1 VAAIRTEAVVAR
13 RPGHPSSLEE
23 VVVDDPGPD
32 EVRLRVLAAGVCHSD
47 LHALSGHMG
56 PDFPYVLGHECCG
69 VVESVGAGVDP
80 ARIGERVVI
89 FWRAPCGVC
98 RFCNRGE
105 ADLCA
110 DVLTPGPRLRD
121 ASGAVLT
128 PVLRAGTFVSHTVVR
143 SGQAVPMDAA
153 VPAEVA
159 ALIGCGVATGVGAA
173 LRTAQVKA
181 GDRVA
186 VVGCGAVGL
195 SAVQGARLAGAAQII
210 AVDLRADKL
219 ELAVGFG
226 ATDTVLAGEAP
237 VAASIRELT
246 GGFGVD
252 YCFDV
257 VGRPETL
264 AEALAC
270 CDDAGTAVLVG
281 VPPAEVEF
289 AVPLSR
295 LWGRRRGLLTCWY
308 GNCLGA
314 RDFPLLAAWYR
325 QGRLKLDEMVSRRI
339 ALSEVEAAFAD
350 MKEGRG
356 LRSVIMFDA

>member
-1 VAAIRTEAVVAR
+1 VAAIHTQGVVAPR
-13 RPGHPSSLEE
+13 RGHRSALEE

-32 EVRLRVLAAGVCHSD
+32 EVRLRLLAAGVCHSD

-56 PDFPYVLGHECCG
+56 ADFPYLLGHEGCG

-80 ARIGERVVI
+80 RRIGERVVI
-89 FWRAPCGVC
+89 FWRAACGVC
-98 RFCNRGE
+98 RFCLRGE
-105 ADLCA
+105 TDLCA
-110 DVLTPGPRLRD
+110 DVLAPGPRLHE
-121 ASGAVLT
+121 ASGTVLT

-143 SGQAVPMDAA
+143 AGQAVPIDAA

-159 ALIGCGVATGVGAA
+159 ALIGCCVATGVGAA
-173 LRTAQVKA
+173 LHTAQVRP

-186 VVGCGAVGL
+186 VIGCGAVGL

-210 AVDLRADKL
+210 AVDLRSEKL
-219 ELAVGFG
+219 ELAVAFG

-237 VAASIRELT
+237 VAASVRELT

-257 VGRPETL
+257 VARPETL

-270 CDDAGTAVLVG
+270 CDDGGKAVLVG
-281 VPPAEVEF
+281 VPPAEADF

-295 LWGRRRGLLTCWY
+295 FWGRRRGLLTCWY

-339 ALSEVEAAFAD
+339 ALSEVEDAFGD

-356 LRSVIMFDA
+356 LRSVIVFDG